1 MGLDMEL
8 FLDRYGMSFALAGKQ
23 SPTTN
28 KIWQRPMAKLNI
40 SMKCLLLNAPE
51 LIEPLSKAE
60 NAFQNILS
68 QGIAGV
74 QLYCP
79 FCIFCSLIDI
89 DRG

>member
-40 SMKCLLLNAPE
+40 SMECLTGITSVFFHVKVAVPGVGN
-51 LIEPLSKAE
+51 
-60 NAFQNILS
+60 S
-68 QGIAGV
+68 QR
-74 QLYCP
+74 LD
-79 FCIFCSLIDI
+79 CSPN
-89 DRG
+89 